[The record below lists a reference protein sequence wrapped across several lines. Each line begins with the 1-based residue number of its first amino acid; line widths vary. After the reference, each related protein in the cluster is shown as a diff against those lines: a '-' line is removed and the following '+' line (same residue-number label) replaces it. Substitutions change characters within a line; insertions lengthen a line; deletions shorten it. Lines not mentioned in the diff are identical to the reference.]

1 MPYNILTIHPH
12 QKAIYA
18 IPRTEIGNACFFM
31 QHHRA
36 RRRSVAYDFLCNLVL
51 PDGDP
56 WPVFFYVTSSC
67 QTAIVPLPPSGG
79 RGAGRLGASPLL
91 LWQAQWPG
99 NGRAMDGQWTG
110 NGKATAMR
118 SKCAPAQAMTSNRQR
133 QGNGNGNGKS

>member
-1 MPYNILTIHPH
+1 MPYL
-12 QKAIYA
+12 
-18 IPRTEIGNACFFM
+18 GL
-31 QHHRA
+31 
-36 RRRSVAYDFLCNLVL
+36 RSAMHVFLCNIIVPDGDRWPMIFYVTWCCQTAICQERFFITTPL